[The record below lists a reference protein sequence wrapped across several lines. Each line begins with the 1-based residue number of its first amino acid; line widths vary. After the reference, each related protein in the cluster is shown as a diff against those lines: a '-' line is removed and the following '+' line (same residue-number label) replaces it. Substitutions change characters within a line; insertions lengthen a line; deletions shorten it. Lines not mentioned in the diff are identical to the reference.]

1 MAIRELLQYV
11 QDAYAALTQL
21 SMIIV
26 DDDGN
31 PVTKV
36 SNLTELA
43 ELVLFVAQKEG
54 TTFFCP
60 RELSIE
66 SWQRPILAPVGCLGM
81 KSILAPIFVEGKAE
95 YWVWS
100 GVLIEEETK
109 WLVREQSM
117 VDDKWAAVIAQ
128 AAVLPA
134 GAVEAKLR
142 DIERMAA
149 ICGELIRGERCKQRY
164 HAYGK
169 PLEAALADH
178 PLAYDAGRLLARLQE
193 LDPRLDVALYIER
206 RPQACVVVAANGEKA
221 ERLKGRTIDPLFPP
235 LVAWDGP
242 FHPIYFQEAALDPR
256 FSFFVRHD
264 IRPKMLIAYPAVYE
278 QTLEGWAIVAS
289 ETALSPAEELLPLG
303 HMLVQHWLLL
313 TRCAE
318 ASAKTDRHLM
328 RLSMLMEIG
337 RAMRVVQNEEEI
349 VRMMVEFAVELAYG
363 EFVCAVWCCD
373 DRTTVIHEGALT
385 ASAAS
390 GYREEV
396 RRRYGR
402 GEKAKNQAPT
412 LVPIGDKTVMEVP
425 FFVRD
430 RHYGVL
436 AVHIRQPAEAKEAEV
451 YIAALAAIGAL
462 MMQGAVYQDDEG
474 IIDIDML
481 SEQLTAREMDVL
493 ELLIQGCS
501 NREISERLFI
511 SVHTVK
517 NHITNIFQK
526 IGVNDR
532 SQLIALVYQLNHR
545 RRR

>member
-1 MAIRELLQYV
+1 
-11 QDAYAALTQL
+11 
-21 SMIIV
+21 
-26 DDDGN
+26 
-31 PVTKV
+31 
-36 SNLTELA
+36 
-43 ELVLFVAQKEG
+43 
-54 TTFFCP
+54 
-60 RELSIE
+60 
-66 SWQRPILAPVGCLGM
+66 
-81 KSILAPIFVEGKAE
+81 
-95 YWVWS
+95 
-100 GVLIEEETK
+100 
-109 WLVREQSM
+109 
-117 VDDKWAAVIAQ
+117 
-128 AAVLPA
+128 
-134 GAVEAKLR
+134 
-142 DIERMAA
+142 
-149 ICGELIRGERCKQRY
+149 
-164 HAYGK
+164 
-169 PLEAALADH
+169 
-178 PLAYDAGRLLARLQE
+178 
-193 LDPRLDVALYIER
+193 
-206 RPQACVVVAANGEKA
+206 
-221 ERLKGRTIDPLFPP
+221 
-235 LVAWDGP
+235 
-242 FHPIYFQEAALDPR
+242 
-256 FSFFVRHD
+256 
-264 IRPKMLIAYPAVYE
+264 
-278 QTLEGWAIVAS
+278 
-289 ETALSPAEELLPLG
+289 
-303 HMLVQHWLLL
+303 
-313 TRCAE
+313 
-318 ASAKTDRHLM
+318 
-328 RLSMLMEIG
+328 
-337 RAMRVVQNEEEI
+337 
-349 VRMMVEFAVELAYG
+349 MVEFAVELAYG